1 MITTKSYLI
10 REISRLKKKRRKLK
24 NELVTIGQ
32 SGQVKNLF
40 KIANSILEKE
50 LIVID
55 ATIEAYLWVANT
67 NQKSLPKIKNK
78 KKKPNTKEKED
89 D

>member
-32 SGQVKNLF
+32 TGQVKDLF
-40 KIANSILEKE
+40 KIAHTILEKE
-50 LIVID
+50 LIILD
-55 ATIEAYLWVANT
+55 ATIVAYLWVANT